1 MRALL
6 DLTRENEAAAQLQA
20 ASCGDVLARASS
32 QLKILDPEVGDTAL
46 IKAVADQLAKL
57 RS

>member
-1 MRALL
+1 VRALL
-6 DLTRENEAAAQLQA
+6 DLMRENEAAEQYRA
-20 ASCGDVLARASS
+20 AAWGDVLAQASL
-32 QLKILDPEVGDTAL
+32 QLEVLDPEVGDTAL

>member
-1 MRALL
+1 M
-6 DLTRENEAAAQLQA
+6 RENEAAEQFRA
-20 ASCGDVLARASS
+20 AAWGDVLARASL
-32 QLKILDPEVGDTAL
+32 QLEVLDPEVGDTAL